1 MRMPLSLICAV
12 ALSMTIATPASFA
25 APATTLYLQNPDGGA
40 VRALL
45 IGIDAYQYVRPLK
58 GSVADARDIE
68 GSLRSMG
75 TTDIVTLLDAQAN
88 RANILKNVSDLVQRT
103 KANDLIILAIAGHG
117 AQEPE
122 SIKGSEPDGMQD
134 VFLLPGFEPTAD
146 GSRQRILGSEFNHFI
161 RQFELRGAKILFVA
175 DTCHGGGMAR
185 DIDPRA
191 AQMSFR
197 QVPTYTLSV
206 DKLSPVT
213 NKADPVIDLD
223 LDHTA
228 FLAAVDRNTK
238 APEIKIPSIEGLR
251 GALSYAVAR
260 AFEGGADA
268 DRDGK
273 VTLKEL
279 FANVRQVVYQLSDQR
294 QNIVTKT
301 SPGRSVDKDV
311 IFQLTRGLTLP
322 VPPGPQPGPQAGPQT
337 GAQRAIPASVP
348 ETAAQVANASAT
360 EPVAA
365 RSAFPIRIAALDGGT
380 NYFPKLTSR
389 EATIEIVKP
398 IDNPDLIWDPKSRDV
413 ISWGDVI
420 AYKVDVNDLATV
432 IDRTAAIRELKKIAT
447 KAPQV
452 VRVAPD
458 DARHHNDQPVQIEL
472 SDVAGRAV
480 ILFDISGDGTIQ
492 MLYPIGSDAAPTQ
505 AGSLR
510 LPLRVREPFGA
521 EQVVA
526 ITSSQRLVDL
536 EQALLQLNR
545 RKAPGQLIR
554 IMAKYLPADARVG
567 SIGFFTTP

>member
-1 MRMPLSLICAV
+1 MRVPLSLICAA
-12 ALSMTIATPASFA
+12 ALSMLMAIPAGFA
-25 APATTLYLQNPDGGA
+25 NPTVPLYLQNPDGGA
-40 VRALL
+40 VRALV
-45 IGIDAYQYVRPLK
+45 IGIDAYQHVRPLK

-68 GSLRSMG
+68 GALRTMG
-75 TTDIVTLLDAQAN
+75 TNDIVTLIDAQAN
-88 RANILKNVSDLVQRT
+88 RTNILQKISELVQRT
-103 KANDLIILAIAGHG
+103 KANDLIILSIAGHG

-122 SIKGSEPDGMQD
+122 TVKGSEPDGMQD
-134 VFLLPGFEPTAD
+134 VFLLPGFEPTAE

-175 DTCHGGGMAR
+175 DTCHGGGMVR
-185 DIDPRA
+185 EVDPRA
-191 AQMSFR
+191 AEMSFR
-197 QVPTYTLSV
+197 QVPSYTLSV
-206 DKLSPVT
+206 DKLNPVT
-213 NKADPVIDLD
+213 DNADPASDLD

-238 APEIKIPSIEGLR
+238 APEVKIPSIEGLR

-268 DRDGK
+268 DHDGK

-294 QNIVTKT
+294 QNIVTKA
-301 SPGRSVDKDV
+301 SPGRSVDRDV
-311 IFQLTRGLTLP
+311 VFQLTRGLTLP
-322 VPPGPQPGPQAGPQT
+322 ISSSSQPAPQLAVPSLAPEKTALISN
-337 GAQRAIPASVP
+337 APASEPAV
-348 ETAAQVANASAT
+348 AQS
-360 EPVAA
+360 
-365 RSAFPIRIAALDGGT
+365 SFPIRLAALDGST
-380 NYFPKLTSR
+380 KYFPKLTSR

-420 AYKVDVNDLATV
+420 AYKVDLSDLVTV

-458 DARHHNDQPVQIEL
+458 DAQHRNDQPVQIEL

-505 AGSLR
+505 TGSLR

-526 ITSSQRLVDL
+526 ITSAQRVTEL

-545 RKAPGQLIR
+545 RKAPGQLIK